1 LLLDATVTKEVGM
14 AASRETA
21 IVATQPYSSRE
32 ETTAAF
38 ASHVNR
44 GKARA
49 SEAIGVEIV
58 VGERLGPRFRDAFT
72 GRWYWNCHCN
82 GGVFNLGHRHP
93 RILAALREGLDHL
106 DVGNHHLVS
115 GWRAR
120 LAEQLAASTRGLLPY
135 AVFTPSGTESV
146 DLALRLARTTTGR
159 PNVVASLGAYH
170 GLSGF
175 ALAASDPRWFEPFGF
190 APTGFAHVPFNDA
203 EAMRNEIDS
212 QTAAVILEAIPATLG
227 FPRPAPGYLSAVS
240 AAAREAGALLILD
253 EVQTGLGRTGT
264 NWYFE
269 QQGVEPDMLITG
281 KGLGGGVYPVSAVL
295 LREEIESFFDDNPF
309 AYVSSFGGA
318 EIGCVAGSAVMEEV
332 SRPGFLERVEELG
345 RRFEDGLA
353 GMPFELRRFGLTMG
367 LAFEQEQGGALAAK
381 QLIDAGVF
389 AVYAEHDHSVT
400 QFKPPLIVTEPEVD
414 EIVSAVRGAL
424 S

>member
-1 LLLDATVTKEVGM
+1 
-14 AASRETA
+14 
-21 IVATQPYSSRE
+21 
-32 ETTAAF
+32 
-38 ASHVNR
+38 
-44 GKARA
+44 
-49 SEAIGVEIV
+49 
-58 VGERLGPRFRDAFT
+58 
-72 GRWYWNCHCN
+72 
-82 GGVFNLGHRHP
+82 
-93 RILAALREGLDHL
+93 
-106 DVGNHHLVS
+106 
-115 GWRAR
+115 
-120 LAEQLAASTRGLLPY
+120 
-135 AVFTPSGTESV
+135 
-146 DLALRLARTTTGR
+146 
-159 PNVVASLGAYH
+159 
-170 GLSGF
+170 
-175 ALAASDPRWFEPFGF
+175 
-190 APTGFAHVPFNDA
+190 
-203 EAMRNEIDS
+203 
-212 QTAAVILEAIPATLG
+212 
-227 FPRPAPGYLSAVS
+227 
-240 AAAREAGALLILD
+240 
-253 EVQTGLGRTGT
+253 
-264 NWYFE
+264 
-269 QQGVEPDMLITG
+269 
-281 KGLGGGVYPVSAVL
+281 VL